1 MPYQIIFLLF
11 SFYVSEVF
19 LEQNH
24 IFMEVYFVKKMKHLK
39 VLNYF
44 CKRAPPQTLGWILNA
59 ALGNTV
65 RSHGELNF

>member
-24 IFMEVYFVKKMKHLK
+24 IFMEVYFVKKMKQLK

-44 CKRAPPQTLGWILNA
+44 CKKLHHR
-59 ALGNTV
+59 
-65 RSHGELNF
+65 H